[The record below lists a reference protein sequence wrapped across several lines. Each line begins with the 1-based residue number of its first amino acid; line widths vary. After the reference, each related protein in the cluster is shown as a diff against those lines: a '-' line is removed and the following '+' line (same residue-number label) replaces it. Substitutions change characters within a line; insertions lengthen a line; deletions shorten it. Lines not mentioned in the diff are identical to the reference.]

1 MFSWESPVVGPDGKT
16 QLLYRHERIF
26 QEGLV
31 KAGMTVLDVGGWGV
45 LAQRLLE
52 EGCETLILD
61 LFTHDQAYPERVRR
75 LPHRVGDVCDRKTFS
90 PETFDVVTCFETLEH
105 VADFREALRSVYLWL
120 RPGGVFVGTIP
131 LPGHI
136 HAGDP
141 DVYVPRPEELLEA
154 LYSVGFGFVTVE
166 ESASIYASDAP
177 CCTYF
182 KGIAS

>member
-1 MFSWESPVVGPDGKT
+1 MFSWENPVVGPDGKT
-16 QLLYRHERIF
+16 RLLYRHERIF

-31 KAGMTVLDVGGWGV
+31 KPGMSVLDVGGWGV
-45 LAQRLLE
+45 LAQRLIE

-61 LFTHDQAYPERVRR
+61 LFTHDQAYPERVRQ
-75 LPHRVGDVCDRKTFS
+75 LPHRIGDVCDETVFPS
-90 PETFDVVTCFETLEH
+90 QTFDAVTCFETLEH
-105 VADFREALRSVYLWL
+105 VEDFRKALRSVRLWL

-154 LYSVGFGFVTVE
+154 LRSVGFGPVTVE